1 MDEPK
6 EESDTGSDTE
16 EEDIL
21 DESVKN
27 ESDVDVEEEEK
38 SKEEK
43 RSRDWA
49 NQVEEEERFSDV
61 EEAMEELI
69 AQINIVK
76 ALDEDAN
83 KDMEREISERKK
95 VIELLSQGKKLHDD
109 LYKEAEMMAISYS
122 NFGHKVKNVAAK
134 LAEQREGASRL
145 W

>member
-1 MDEPK
+1 VDEPK

-21 DESVKN
+21 DESVKK

-38 SKEEK
+38 SKEEE

-49 NQVEEEERFSDV
+49 DQVEEEERFSDV

-69 AQINIVK
+69 AQIRIVK

-95 VIELLSQGKKLHDD
+95 VIKLLSQGKKLHDD
-109 LYKEAEMMAISYS
+109 LYKEAEMMAIAYS
-122 NFGHKVKNVAAK
+122 NFGHMVKNVAAK
-134 LAEQREGASRL
+134 LAEQQEGASRL